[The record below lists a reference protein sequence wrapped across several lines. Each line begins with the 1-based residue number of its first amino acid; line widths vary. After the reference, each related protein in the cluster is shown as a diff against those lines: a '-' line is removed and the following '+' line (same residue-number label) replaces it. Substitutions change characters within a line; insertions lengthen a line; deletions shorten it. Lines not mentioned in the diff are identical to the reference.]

1 MRTQKK
7 TAISE
12 ISRAKFHFPPQQK
25 SAYIDYLPGSLCVE
39 AHFALLSVSGKK
51 NSAKSTPFLHQS
63 KAPENGSP
71 MLLSI
76 PYVYA
81 TIRSFVQKSFT

>member
-1 MRTQKK
+1 MNT
-7 TAISE
+7 
-12 ISRAKFHFPPQQK
+12 
-25 SAYIDYLPGSLCVE
+25 YLS
-39 AHFALLSVSGKK
+39 S
-51 NSAKSTPFLHQS
+51 N

-81 TIRSFVQKSFT
+81 TIRSFVQKSFA